1 MSRLFVCVREIVGY
15 SVKVIG
21 IVVDVMCYSH
31 GLSGKGHLFLERV
44 LVVLQKVVDCGSEC
58 INVVVG
64 AMRYD
69 KRHYDY

>member
-31 GLSGKGHLFLERV
+31 GLSGKGHLFLESV
-44 LVVLQKVVDCGSEC
+44 GC
-58 INVVVG
+58 IPKSC
-64 AMRYD
+64 RLW
-69 KRHYDY
+69 